1 MAVFARAAGCE
12 LRAREKMNGFMI
24 DGGRL
29 VAPIITGMALGG
41 ARASRVGM
49 SLICCCCCLEPLK
62 MRAAAASL
70 PSNVGAGVPNLKTI
84 REYLLV
90 LLLHSSSGFL
100 TLSDYLFARRGN
112 NMSSWSLRCWLTNQQ
127 SSRPRRNESRSRRE
141 G

>member
-84 REYLLV
+84 REYLL

-127 SSRPRRNESRSRRE
+127 SSRQRRNESRSRRE